1 MARSRWQG
9 SVLGLLMAIAPTAGP
24 ALANNP
30 TSLDRPPVTQMPTP
44 TQAPTQAPRIQPTQ
58 ITLLDPGTG
67 DRQPLR
73 LRLRVGD
80 RQQALLVIKSKMRLM
95 LPQQP
100 AIETPTPE
108 MRLTTA
114 VQVDRVEPNGD
125 VAYTLSYPKIEMIAP
140 AGTPAS
146 VQAAMNQSAREMQ
159 GMRIRLQGND
169 RGGIS
174 AVNFDFDKPPS
185 AVLQAALAQMT
196 DSIRNSNIEF
206 PAEPIGLGG
215 RWRATTSIE
224 ANGLRIN
231 QRAIYQVTELTPDRV
246 VLSVTVE
253 QTAPS
258 QKLMIPGVPVAQAP
272 NLRSYA
278 ATGSGQLRMD
288 FNRSIPTQSNLTLN
302 LRSEMDLPT
311 AADPISV
318 LNETAT
324 LNTVSMTGEMQ
335 MTLESLP

>member
-9 SVLGLLMAIAPTAGP
+9 SLLGLLMAIAPIGGP
-24 ALANNP
+24 ALANP
-30 TSLDRPPVTQMPTP
+30 IAPDRSPVAQMPTQP
-44 TQAPTQAPRIQPTQ
+44 LGQRIQPTQ
-58 ITLLDPGTG
+58 VTLLDPGQG

-73 LRLRVGD
+73 LRLQAGD
-80 RQQALLVIKSKMRLM
+80 EHRALVVIKSKMRLT
-95 LPQQP
+95 LPPQP

-108 MRLTTA
+108 MRLTTS
-114 VQVDRVEPNGD
+114 VRVDRVEPNGD

-159 GMRIRLQGND
+159 GLRIRLQGND

-185 AVLQAALAQMT
+185 AVLQAALTQMT

-215 RWRATTSIE
+215 RWQAVTSLE
-224 ANGLRIN
+224 SNGLRIN
-231 QRAIYQVTELTPDRV
+231 QKAIYQVTELTPDRV
-246 VLSVTVE
+246 VLRVTVE

-258 QKLMIPGVPVAQAP
+258 QKLTIPGVPVAQAP
-272 NLRSYA
+272 TLRSYTA
-278 ATGSGQLRMD
+278 SGSGQLRMD
-288 FNRSIPTQSNLTLN
+288 FNRSIPAQSDLTLN
-302 LRSEMDLPT
+302 LRSELDGP
-311 AADPISV
+311 AAIGP
-318 LNETAT
+318 
-324 LNTVSMTGEMQ
+324 VSMTGEMQ
-335 MTLESLP
+335 MTLDSAP